1 MSNDR
6 NIERAARII
15 AQAIVHGTT
24 TDPAYEAARL
34 LDREGLLA
42 APADPF
48 AKPGRNRPAPSP
60 AAVAVARQCRL
71 AKEAADKARAVAEG
85 MPGEPDV
92 SAAARRGAA
101 RRAPALAVRL
111 VPVAAR
117 RRRERGPRYVG
128 GHGDGRPL
136 RVRRGPDATRRLRG
150 ARHVQRLAL
159 RGPSPDGGPLVIENF
174 IVAVIVG
181 LASLA
186 LLLASTAGGS
196 E

>member
-60 AAVAVARQCRL
+60 AAVAVARRCRL

-92 SAAARRGAA
+92 SAAGGE
-101 RRAPALAVRL
+101 VRL
-111 VPVAAR
+111 VLH
-117 RRRERGPRYVG
+117 PR
-128 GHGDGRPL
+128 
-136 RVRRGPDATRRLRG
+136 
-150 ARHVQRLAL
+150 
-159 RGPSPDGGPLVIENF
+159 
-174 IVAVIVG
+174 
-181 LASLA
+181 SLA
-186 LLLASTAGGS
+186 DWKQWLHAVGAGDARGESVGTAMIVRCRFGGVRMRLVGYGVPAMYRDVNTFRRTAVRS
-196 E
+196 